1 MEFTFFVEKCV
12 LAFLTG
18 KCIFCGFEGKY
29 FLAGKH
35 IVLVSEENRIFGF
48 GGKTYFAV
56 LTGKH
61 AFWLWR
67 KTAFLRFWRKT
78 YFCGFGGKI
87 RFDGFGEKMCV
98 WQGKRIFAGL
108 MRKHGGKTRF

>member
-1 MEFTFFVEKCV
+1 MPFCGFDWKYVLGGGRRECVFSILVEFTFFVEKCV

-56 LTGKH
+56 LAGKH

-67 KTAFLRFWRKT
+67 KTAFLRF
-78 YFCGFGGKI
+78 
-87 RFDGFGEKMCV
+87 
-98 WQGKRIFAGL
+98 
-108 MRKHGGKTRF
+108 